1 MCSCCTFF
9 PLTAALLWSFS
20 ERGRR
25 RRTEGTF
32 TVPSWP
38 RSLQR
43 DVMKASYSSSSIC
56 STWIIECHW
65 QLWAALTAQFENYS
79 GKGLGILRVLKVK
92 RENIEVIY
100 EYLCLLVFSLHFYFL
115 FNSLEF
121 MSYVSNS
128 RPKGQMR
135 PTETFCVAHIC
146 SLNMQW
152 NLEIRA

>member
-25 RRTEGTF
+25 RRTKGTF

-79 GKGLGILRVLKVK
+79 GKGLGILRVLKIK

-100 EYLCLLVFSLHFYFL
+100 EHLCLLVFSLHFYFFL
-115 FNSLEF
+115 IL
-121 MSYVSNS
+121 
-128 RPKGQMR
+128 
-135 PTETFCVAHIC
+135 
-146 SLNMQW
+146 W
-152 NLEIRA
+152 NLCHMCQTQGPRVKCGPPRHFVWLIFVA

>member
-9 PLTAALLWSFS
+9 PLTAALPWSFS

-100 EYLCLLVFSLHFYFL
+100 EYLCLLVFSLHFYFFL
-115 FNSLEF
+115 IL
-121 MSYVSNS
+121 
-128 RPKGQMR
+128 
-135 PTETFCVAHIC
+135 
-146 SLNMQW
+146 W
-152 NLEIRA
+152 NLCHMCQTRGPRAKCGPPRHFVGLIFVA